1 MPSVEDVYELENAFL
16 RRLIYFPANLLAYNK
31 YNEKRTRNL
40 KMTRARRR
48 RQRHDNKKQ
57 IRFFISC
64 CQKSR

>member
-40 KMTRARRR
+40 KMKRARRR

-57 IRFFISC
+57 IRFFYILLSE
-64 CQKSR
+64 K